1 MFLGILLAG
10 LLAISCA
17 AEYSVPEPKFHL
29 LKPRGFRVSIPDE
42 AGIKLFAF
50 HGNLNKE
57 LEQMGN
63 GQFSQDIT
71 TKRNGKWIYEN
82 KKMKLR
88 NGDAIYYW
96 IFVIKNGE
104 GFTYENGTHICKTI
118 FDTGKGSGSL
128 KKMHAHYH
136 HKEKRSPSWQR
147 FDDGPHF
154 YHNPYSAFPIFPG
167 HRNGHFN
174 DFHDH
179 GRFNHHGR
187 FPHRF
192 HNNGHH
198 NHQRYHHNHDNEDC
212 SNSEDSDY
220 SDYDNSPEN
229 DQTTAR
235 VPTTNQRII
244 KPSST
249 TTTTTTPIPTTTQM
263 ATTKSTTQ
271 IPTTPVTTTTTT
283 SFPRIDI
290 RFGEK

>member
-147 FDDGPHF
+147 F
-154 YHNPYSAFPIFPG
+154 
-167 HRNGHFN
+167 
-174 DFHDH
+174 
-179 GRFNHHGR
+179 NHHGR